1 MDVWETMKT
10 HTDSRF
16 VREVAQKLWGKKGLK
31 QRRLNPQMANK
42 GNENAEFRLPH
53 TPEKYE
59 ILKGQVI
66 FWKTLFDFFL
76 LFINIVTSK

>member
-16 VREVAQKLWGKKGLK
+16 VAEVVQKLWGTDGLNK
-31 QRRLNPQMANK
+31 CLNRQMGNK
-42 GNENAEFRLPH
+42 GDENAELRLPV
-53 TPEKYE
+53 TPEKYK
-59 ILKGQVI
+59 ISKSKVI
-66 FWKTLFDFFL
+66 FWKTLFDLFL

>member
-1 MDVWETMKT
+1 MDVWEAMKT

-16 VREVAQKLWGKKGLK
+16 VREVAQKLWETKGLK
-31 QRRLNPQMANK
+31 QRCLNPQMANK
-42 GNENAEFRLPH
+42 GNENAELRLPH

-76 LFINIVTSK
+76 